1 MLIIYLSPVA
11 QDQWD
16 YVISSDGVNVN
27 HFSQAPANRLPAG
40 HGEVVAVLPWQM
52 LSWHRV
58 QLPPGT
64 GSRKTAV
71 LHSLLEDSLLQ
82 DPQDTLIVTAPGSA
96 SLLRQ
101 GGSTLAAVCNKSWL
115 RQTLAPLQQAGL
127 QIHRLL
133 PEFTPVPAGDTARL
147 FLLNNNGW
155 PEAVLCDAAS
165 VWLLPS
171 PLVPALQ
178 AAGELQV
185 LAEPAAVSH
194 SKRWSAQPPGI
205 QTTAQRL
212 LLATQSGW
220 DMAQDEWA
228 QNRRLRG
235 WRRLQKA
242 ARTLWFAPSWRSA
255 RRGLLALVMVQLL
268 GLNVWA
274 WQEES
279 QWAQRQ
285 QTLVQQ
291 FRQSFPAVTMVIDPV
306 LQMRREVQTLRQ
318 QAGQLD
324 HSDLESMLQALAANW
339 PEGATPEILDYQRGE
354 LRLSGLADTSHTQLV
369 AQDWSAFNY
378 QWQMQGRVAVLRSG
392 TKP

>member
-1 MLIIYLSPVA
+1 MLIIYLSPMA
-11 QDQWD
+11 QGQWD
-16 YVISSDGVNVN
+16 YVISSDGVSANQ
-27 HFSQAPANRLPAG
+27 FSQAPANRLPAG

-58 QLPPGT
+58 QLPPGS
-64 GSRKTAV
+64 GARKTAV
-71 LHSLLEDSLLQ
+71 LQSLLEDSLLQ
-82 DPQDTLIVTAPGSA
+82 EPSDCLMVTAPGSA
-96 SLLRQ
+96 SVLRQ
-101 GGSTLAAVCNKSWL
+101 GGSTLVAVCNKAWL
-115 RQTLAPLQQAGL
+115 RQALAPLQQAGI
-127 QIHRLL
+127 QIQRLL
-133 PEFTPVPAGDTARL
+133 PEFTPVPAGEAARL
-147 FLLNNNGW
+147 FLLNDNGR

-171 PLVPALQ
+171 PSVPALQ
-178 AAGELQV
+178 AAGALQV

-194 SKRWSAQPPGI
+194 SERWSAQPPRI
-205 QTTAQRL
+205 LTTAQRL

-235 WRRLQKA
+235 WRRLQQL
-242 ARTLWFAPSWRSA
+242 ARSLWFAPSWRSA
-255 RRGLLALVMVQLL
+255 RRGLLALGLIQLM

-274 WQEES
+274 RQEES

-285 QTLVQQ
+285 QALTQL
-291 FRQSFPAVTMVIDPV
+291 FRQSFPAVTTVIDP
-306 LQMRREVQTLRQ
+306 LQQMRREVQSLRQ

-324 HSDLESMLQALAANW
+324 HSDLESMLLTLAAHW

-354 LRLSGLADTSHTQLV
+354 LRLGGLSDDSQQQLA
-369 AQDWSAFNY
+369 AQSWSAHNY
-378 QWQMQGRVAVLRSG
+378 QWQMQGRIAVLRSG